1 MGSDIASPQP
11 DIEKQHQNEPDSQ
24 AERRLLYS
32 VYLMLVMT
40 IEVRGYSH
48 SELAIKAKL
57 KSPATISNLTSGY
70 RRTCAADT
78 AKRLARALKVDGSK
92 LFEVVS

>member
-1 MGSDIASPQP
+1 MAATTAPAKPRPYVKVKTD
-11 DIEKQHQNEPDSQ
+11 
-24 AERRLLYS
+24 
-32 VYLMLVMT
+32 MLVMT